1 MQEYVTGMFL
11 YPPSFCHASVLH
23 LGQGAME

>member
-1 MQEYVTGMFL
+1 MQEYVTGMPR
-11 YPPSFCHASVLH
+11 YPPIFCHASVLH